1 MSTVQP
7 HPPDL
12 SPESSAGW
20 SADSDAAVA
29 HESSDVLAASGSSGG
44 GSSAPTPPAGGGRR
58 RARRW
63 WLASLVVV
71 ALLILLPITALFIA
85 ARTERGTRLAWD
97 AAIKLSAGHLAGR
110 YMGGTLERGIKL
122 EQVIWRSP
130 DDLIQIDF
138 LNGQWALTRA
148 PWRFTVDFLHVGTL
162 DLKLAPSS
170 SGAPAQLPTSLT
182 LPLQLEIRSVRIDH
196 LRWHSGTSVTALDR
210 IALSARSDGT
220 HHALALDSL
229 NTEYG
234 SLSGSLDL
242 DGVRPFKLS
251 GALGFAGQL
260 ASDPVKMSARFGGSL
275 EQLSADVD
283 ASGKQL
289 NGRAHLEAMPFGAV
303 PFKFITLAADHVD
316 LRAFAP
322 GAPAADLSLRA
333 RLVPVSGG
341 GSATVRGKPDP
352 AHAPGLTVEGPI
364 SIVNAH
370 PGALTAQLL
379 PLVDAS
385 ANVRL
390 DAHMQVLEGL
400 QVRLFQGGTL
410 QGAGQFG
417 AGKGQLD
424 LNVAGLDLNLLAAR
438 IRPTRL
444 GGALKLVSQPDSQHL
459 TLDLADPKA
468 ALRVQAAMRFEPAQ
482 TTFET
487 VRLSAGAGRVDL
499 NGTLKHDAA
508 DTYALKTTLTDFNPF
523 AILVQG
529 PPGSGLPHVRGR
541 EAPVATPVE
550 ARRATG
556 PAPGSEPG
564 AGLNAE
570 LRPPP
575 VKPRVADN
583 RAPVVARISGTLD
596 ATGALSPA
604 LSTKATLTLRDSVYD
619 GLPLTGGGVVQLA
632 GERLLPS
639 HLKLS
644 VAGNEVDLSGG
655 FGAPGDRLAFHID
668 APNVDRLGFGL
679 AGTVHA
685 DGTVQ
690 GSLIHP
696 NIAATYSAD
705 ALAFG
710 AYRVGHAQGRAEL
723 RDGANG
729 ALSLNLD
736 ARDLSAPNLS
746 LTTVS
751 ATLAGT
757 RASHTLVAHA
767 AGAVDSRP
775 VDLDMAARG
784 KLTDKGGSTGW
795 DGTLT
800 QLVNRGFPALQLG
813 APVQLSVASQHVS
826 IGAANLTVE
835 GANLVLQ
842 QFVLDRGKLQ
852 TAGSVRGIDV
862 DRMLRIG
869 QQITGAA
876 PPFKTDLIVDGDWNV
891 SVADTASGYVQLTRR
906 SGDVTLSTWRGASA
920 LGFSALQARA
930 EFSAGN
936 RVTLKIGAKADR
948 IGTLNA
954 ELRSVLSTRDGMLVL
969 ADDAPLSGTVSGEV
983 PQLRTTGGLLG
994 PTYILDGKLQLQ
1006 LQVAGQL
1013 ARPKFSGLISGNDL
1027 SATLI
1032 DQGIQFKQGVVR
1044 IALADNLVQFQQV
1057 EFHGESGTVRAS
1069 GQIKL
1074 DEANANLAVSVV
1086 ADKLELFATPDRQ
1099 LQLSGQATVRNE
1111 GAGGG
1116 IAIDGKF
1123 LVDHALFDLPESP
1136 APSLGSDVHIIA
1148 QDGTE
1153 QLAKKPELPSSQK
1166 PAGTYSPHANIA
1178 IDLGNKFRFRGAG
1191 ADLTLRGELQATS
1204 KPGEPLRAVGNITV
1218 AQGSTYTA
1226 FGRKLAIDNGYF
1238 TFNGPIDNPGI
1249 NILAMRHNQEVEAG
1263 VQVTGTL
1270 QAPIARLTSEPS
1282 VADNEKLSWLL
1293 FGHGTDQGS
1302 TVGQQSTVSQAFA
1315 LLGSAGGKR
1324 VAKTLGLDEFTVGQ
1338 SEVGLTDPQVVILSK
1353 AVNERIVLGYE
1364 QGLTT
1369 AASVFKATLN
1379 LSRFWAVAI
1388 HTGALNGATLLYN
1401 RRFD

>member
-1 MSTVQP
+1 V
-7 HPPDL
+7 
-12 SPESSAGW
+12 
-20 SADSDAAVA
+20 
-29 HESSDVLAASGSSGG
+29 SGASGG
-44 GSSAPTPPAGGGRR
+44 GASAPTPPASGGGR

-63 WLASLVVV
+63 WLVSLVVV
-71 ALLILLPITALFIA
+71 ALLIILPVAALFIA

-97 AAIKLSAGHLAGR
+97 TAVKLSAGHLAGR
-110 YMGGTLERGIKL
+110 YTGGTLERGIKL
-122 EQVIWRSP
+122 EHVAWRTP
-130 DDLIQIDF
+130 DDSIEIDY

-148 PWRFTVDFLHVGTL
+148 PWRFTVDFLHLGTL

-170 SGAPAQLPTSLT
+170 SSAPAQLPTSLT

-196 LRWHSGTSVTALDR
+196 LRWHSGTSVAALGGTSVTVLDR

-234 SLSGSLDL
+234 SLSGSFDL

-260 ASDPVKMSARFGGSL
+260 ANEPVKISARFGGSL

-333 RLVPVSGG
+333 RLAPVSGG
-341 GSATVRGKPDP
+341 ASAAVHGKPDP

-370 PGALTAQLL
+370 PGALTEQLL

-390 DAHMQVLEGL
+390 DAHAQVLEGI

-424 LNVAGLDLNLLAAR
+424 LNVAGLDLHLLAAR

-444 GGALKLVSQPDSQHL
+444 SGAVKLSSQPDSQHL
-459 TLDLADPKA
+459 TLDLTDPKA

-487 VRLSAGAGRVDL
+487 VRLAAGAGRVDL

-523 AILVQG
+523 AILAQG
-529 PPGSGLPHVRGR
+529 SLGSGPPHVRGR
-541 EAPVATPVE
+541 EGPAATPIE
-550 ARRATG
+550 TRRAIG
-556 PAPGSEPG
+556 SAPGPG
-564 AGLNAE
+564 AE
-570 LRPPP
+570 LKSPSAR
-575 VKPRVADN
+575 PRVADN
-583 RAPVVARISGTLD
+583 RAPVEARISGTLD

-604 LSTKATLTLRDSVYD
+604 LSTKVTLTLRDSVYD

-639 HLKLS
+639 RLKLS

-690 GSLIHP
+690 GSLVRP
-696 NIAATYSAD
+696 NVAATYSAD

-710 AYRVGHAQGRAEL
+710 AYRLGHAQGRAEL

-736 ARDLSAPNLS
+736 ARDLSAPNLA

-767 AGAVDSRP
+767 AGTVHSRP
-775 VDLDMAARG
+775 IDLDLAARG

-826 IGAANLTVE
+826 IGAANLTLE
-835 GANLVLQ
+835 GANLTLQ

-852 TAGSVRGIDV
+852 TAGSVRGVDV

-869 QQITGAA
+869 QQITGTA
-876 PPFKTDLIVDGDWNV
+876 PRFKTDLVLDGDWNV

-906 SGDVTLSTWRGASA
+906 SGDVTLNTWRGASA
-920 LGFSALQARA
+920 LGFNALQARA

-936 RVTLKIGAKADR
+936 RVTLKVGAKADR

-954 ELRSVLSTRDGMLVL
+954 ELHSALSTRDGMLVL

-983 PQLRTTGGLLG
+983 PQLRTTGGLFG
-994 PTYILDGKLQLQ
+994 PSYILDGKLQLQ

-1032 DQGIQFKQGVVR
+1032 DQGIEFKQGVVR

-1074 DEANANLAVSVV
+1074 DEANANLAVNVV

-1136 APSLGSDVHIIA
+1136 APSLGSDVHIIT

-1153 QLAKKPELPSSQK
+1153 QLAKKPALPTQK
-1166 PAGTYSPHANIA
+1166 PAGTFSPHANIA

-1302 TVGQQSTVSQAFA
+1302 TVGQQNTVSQAFA

-1338 SEVGLTDPQVVILSK
+1338 SEVGLTDPQVVMLSK
-1353 AVNERIVLGYE
+1353 ALNERIVLGYE

>member
-1 MSTVQP
+1 V
-7 HPPDL
+7 
-12 SPESSAGW
+12 
-20 SADSDAAVA
+20 SDAFGVPG
-29 HESSDVLAASGSSGG
+29 SPGSSGG
-44 GSSAPTPPAGGGRR
+44 GSNTPTPPAGGGRR

-71 ALLILLPITALFIA
+71 ALLIILPIAALFVA

-97 AAIKLSAGHLAGR
+97 TAIKLSAGHLAGR
-110 YMGGTLERGIKL
+110 YTGGTLERGIKL
-122 EQVIWRSP
+122 EDVVWRTP
-130 DDLIQIDF
+130 DDLIRIDYV
-138 LNGQWALTRA
+138 NGQWALTRA

-162 DLKLAPSS
+162 DMKLAPSS
-170 SGAPAQLPTSLT
+170 SGAPVQLPTSLT

-196 LRWHSGTSVTALDR
+196 LLWHSGKSVTALDG

-229 NTEYG
+229 HSEYG
-234 SLSGSLDL
+234 SLSGSLEL

-283 ASGKQL
+283 ASGRQL

-303 PFKFITLAADHVD
+303 PLKFITLAADHVD

-333 RLVPVSGG
+333 RLAPVSGG
-341 GSATVRGKPDP
+341 ASATARGKPDP
-352 AHAPGLTVEGPI
+352 AHAHAPGLAVEGPI
-364 SIVNAH
+364 SIVNAR

-390 DAHMQVLEGL
+390 DAHAQVLESL

-424 LNVAGLDLNLLAAR
+424 LSVAGLDLHLLAAR
-438 IRPTRL
+438 IRPTQL
-444 GGALKLVSQPDSQHL
+444 GGVLKVVSQPDSQHL

-487 VRLSAGAGRVDL
+487 VRLTAGAGRVDL
-499 NGTLKHDAA
+499 TGTLKDDAA

-523 AILVQG
+523 AILEQG
-529 PPGSGLPHVRGR
+529 PPGSGPPHVRGR
-541 EAPVATPVE
+541 EGSAATPVV

-556 PAPGSEPG
+556 TEPG

-570 LRPPP
+570 LKPSP
-575 VKPRVADN
+575 VKPRVAVN
-583 RAPVVARISGTLD
+583 SAPVVARINGTLE
-596 ATGALSPA
+596 ATGALSPT

-639 HLKLS
+639 RLKLS

-685 DGTVQ
+685 DGTVE
-690 GSLIHP
+690 GNLIHP

-710 AYRVGHAQGRAEL
+710 AYRLGHAQGRAEL

-736 ARDLSAPNLS
+736 ARDLSAPNLA

-767 AGAVDSRP
+767 AGAVASRP
-775 VDLDMAARG
+775 VDLDVAAHG

-813 APVQLSVASQHVS
+813 APVQLSVASQHVN

-869 QQITGAA
+869 QQITGTA
-876 PPFKTDLIVDGDWNV
+876 PPIKTDLVLDGDWNV

-906 SGDVTLSTWRGASA
+906 SGDITLSTWRGASA

-936 RVTLKIGAKADR
+936 RVTLKIGANADR

-954 ELRSVLSTRDGMLVL
+954 ELHSALSIRDGMLVL

-1013 ARPKFSGLISGNDL
+1013 ARPKFSGLISGNNL

-1044 IALADNLVQFQQV
+1044 IVLADNLVQFQQV

-1074 DEANANLAVSVV
+1074 DEANANLAVNVV

-1116 IAIDGKF
+1116 IAIDGNF
-1123 LVDHALFDLPESP
+1123 LVDHALFDSPESP
-1136 APSLGSDVHIIA
+1136 APSLGSDVHIIT

-1166 PAGTYSPHANIA
+1166 PAGTFSPHANIA

-1191 ADLTLRGELQATS
+1191 ADLTLRGHLEATS

-1218 AQGSTYTA
+1218 APGSTYTA

-1353 AVNERIVLGYE
+1353 ALNERIVLGYE

>member
-1 MSTVQP
+1 VSGASGV
-7 HPPDL
+7 
-12 SPESSAGW
+12 
-20 SADSDAAVA
+20 
-29 HESSDVLAASGSSGG
+29 SGSSGG
-44 GSSAPTPPAGGGRR
+44 GSSAPTPPAGGRRR

-63 WLASLVVV
+63 WLTSLVVV
-71 ALLILLPITALFIA
+71 ALLIILPIAALFIA

-97 AAIKLSAGHLAGR
+97 TAIKLSAGHLAGR

-122 EQVIWRSP
+122 EDVVWRTP
-130 DDLIQIDF
+130 DDLIQIDY

-148 PWRFTVDFLHVGTL
+148 PWRFTVDFLHLGTL
-162 DLKLAPSS
+162 DLKLATSS

-196 LRWHSGTSVTALDR
+196 LRWRSGKSAAALGGKSVAALGGTSVTALDR

-229 NTEYG
+229 HTEYG

-289 NGRAHLEAMPFGAV
+289 NGRAHLEAMPFEAV

-333 RLVPVSGG
+333 RLAPVSGDA
-341 GSATVRGKPDP
+341 SAAARGKPDP

-390 DAHMQVLEGL
+390 DAHAQVIEGL

-424 LNVAGLDLNLLAAR
+424 LNVAGLDLHLLAAR

-444 GGALKLVSQPDSQHL
+444 GGALKVSSQPDSQHL

-482 TTFET
+482 TTLET
-487 VRLSAGAGRVDL
+487 VRLTAGAGRVDL
-499 NGTLKHDAA
+499 TGTLKHDAA

-529 PPGSGLPHVRGR
+529 PPGSGPPHVRGR
-541 EAPVATPVE
+541 EGPTATPVE

-556 PAPGSEPG
+556 AEPG
-564 AGLNAE
+564 AGLDAE
-570 LRPPP
+570 LKPLP
-575 VKPRVADN
+575 VKPRVADS
-583 RAPVVARISGTLD
+583 RAPVVARINGTLE

-639 HLKLS
+639 RLKLS

-655 FGAPGDRLAFHID
+655 FGGPGDRLAFHID

-690 GSLIHP
+690 GNLIHP

-710 AYRVGHAQGRAEL
+710 AYRLGHAQGGAEL

-757 RASHTLVAHA
+757 RASHTLVVHA
-767 AGAVDSRP
+767 AGAVASRP
-775 VDLDMAARG
+775 VDLDLAARG
-784 KLTDKGGSTGW
+784 KLTDKSGSTGW

-835 GANLVLQ
+835 GASLVLQ

-852 TAGSVRGIDV
+852 TAGSVRGVDV

-876 PPFKTDLIVDGDWNV
+876 PPFKTDLILDGDWNV

-906 SGDVTLSTWRGASA
+906 SGDVTLSTWRGASP
-920 LGFSALQARA
+920 LGFNALQARA

-936 RVTLKIGAKADR
+936 RVTLKIGAEADR

-954 ELRSVLSTRDGMLVL
+954 ELHSALSLRDGTLVL

-1074 DEANANLAVSVV
+1074 DEANANLAVNVV
-1086 ADKLELFATPDRQ
+1086 ADKLELFSTPDRQ

-1136 APSLGSDVHIIA
+1136 APSLGSDVHIVT

-1153 QLAKKPELPSSQK
+1153 QLAKKPELPSSKK
-1166 PAGTYSPHANIA
+1166 PAGTFSPHANIA

-1191 ADLTLRGELQATS
+1191 ADLTLRGQLEATS

-1218 AQGSTYTA
+1218 APGSTYTA

-1338 SEVGLTDPQVVILSK
+1338 SEVGLTDPQVVMLSK
-1353 AVNERIVLGYE
+1353 ALNERIVLGYE